1 MDSDQRTSVAGL
13 AACLAL
19 LEIEARALGQPLAAH
34 LIAAAGAAL
43 TEGAQ
48 ARPSFPEEPPAKR
61 RYPVVRG

>member
-1 MDSDQRTSVAGL
+1 MARDEPTNVAGL

-43 TEGAQ
+43 MEGER
-48 ARPSFPEEPPAKR
+48 ARRAPSEEKAAKR
-61 RYPVVRG
+61 LYPIAGE